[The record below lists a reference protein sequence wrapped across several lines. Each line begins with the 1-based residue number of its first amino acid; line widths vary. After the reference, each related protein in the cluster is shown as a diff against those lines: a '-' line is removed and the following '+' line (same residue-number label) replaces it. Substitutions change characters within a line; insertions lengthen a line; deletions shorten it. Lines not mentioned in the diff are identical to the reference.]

1 MQHQVKKKQTPPSSV
16 TPTGVVAND
25 AETSRFAHLNGRMA
39 SVLMSPLYQPPL
51 PTISGT
57 PWLAVNT

>member
-1 MQHQVKKKQTPPSSV
+1 MQDQEKKKQTPPSSV

-25 AETSRFAHLNGRMA
+25 AEISRFAHNYENL
-39 SVLMSPLYQPPL
+39 LDQPPL

-57 PWLAVNT
+57 PWLAVRT